1 MAFGPFSLFTLL
13 GSIGYAIHDEAKK
26 NARNAKIDAEYF
38 AHTNGNDLERDK
50 IQTHLVFQYYY
61 QDDHGEWYIHKAR
74 QEGKNMGYYR
84 AQTVRRLMKE
94 KGLPVNESLLDSQ
107 CGHGL

>member
-38 AHTNGNDLERDK
+38 AMTRNGIKSKPTSCFNIIIRMTTVSG
-50 IQTHLVFQYYY
+50 IFIRLVKR
-61 QDDHGEWYIHKAR
+61 GRIWAIIAHKLSA
-74 QEGKNMGYYR
+74 G
-84 AQTVRRLMKE
+84 
-94 KGLPVNESLLDSQ
+94 S
-107 CGHGL
+107 